1 MIFLIAVFKS
11 RKEAIEFGR
20 AMERIGA
27 RVIAV
32 HTPPSISSAC
42 GLSVKFKKNDLGR
55 AERVLSGG
63 DFFSFKGFYGI

>member
-1 MIFLIAVFKS
+1 MNFLIAVFKS

-32 HTPPSISSAC
+32 HTPPSSAC